1 MEWGVPKSQNFSC
14 EISVVYSSRTPHS
27 LPLLQRMAQNILDHL
42 SCVFAADA
50 PLDASFDCVLLA
62 GGLDANVGF
71 TEGVTADALLRSP
84 LVAERRSHHFRV
96 SAALGS
102 RRLAFALS
110 LGDAESHDRLDP
122 RRDGRRMFR
131 RISSS
136 SASTIRSAGRAPR
149 TTPTTPSFCEHTRAP
164 SFCCRRF

>member
-14 EISVVYSSRTPHS
+14 EISVVHASRTPHM
-27 LPLLQRMAQNILDHL
+27 LPLLQRVAQNILDHL

-71 TEGVTADALLRSP
+71 AERLTADALLRSP
-84 LVAERRSHHFRV
+84 PGAHRRSHHHGV
-96 SAALGS
+96 GTAVGS
-102 RRLAFALS
+102 RRLAAALS
-110 LGDAESHDRLDP
+110 LDDAESHDRVDP
-122 RRDGRRMFR
+122 RRNKRGVFR

-136 SASTIRSAGRAPR
+136 SASTISSAGRTPR
-149 TTPTTPSFCEHTRAP
+149 TTPATPSFCGLTMAP
-164 SFCCRRF
+164 SFCSRRF